1 MSENKIIAEAIVPQ
15 LLPIEINSEAR
26 KNIMLV
32 NTIKMLTERKLLD
45 PEKLEQNCNHYK
57 AQHADDLEWKI
68 ELLANNHLN
77 AKHMIIKIIN
87 QKVTSISKSSLI
99 ADFLNKYKNDP
110 KIVIVNNIS
119 DKFLFG
125 IKHDSNYPN
134 TELFLGK
141 EMMMNIIDHIAV
153 PKHILLSDDEMKL
166 VLNSYHAKRREM
178 PEILETD
185 PIARYYNAKIGQ
197 MFRIIRASE
206 TTGNAPYYRL
216 VIRGQI
222 KSG

>member
-1 MSENKIIAEAIVPQ
+1 MSDSKAESVVPQ
-15 LLPIEINSEAR
+15 LLPIEINNEAR

-45 PEKLEQNCNHYK
+45 PAKLEQNCALYK
-57 AQHADDLEWKI
+57 GQQSDSLEWKI
-68 ELLANNHLN
+68 ELLPNNHLN
-77 AKHMIIKIIN
+77 SKFFVLKIIN
-87 QKVTSISKSSLI
+87 QKITSISKSSLI
-99 ADFLNKYKNDP
+99 ADFLNQYKNDP
-110 KIVIVNNIS
+110 KIVIVSNIS
-119 DKFLFG
+119 EKIMYS

-141 EMMMNIIDHIAV
+141 EMMANIVEHISV
-153 PKHILLSDDEMKL
+153 PKHILLSDEELKD

-197 MFRIIRASE
+197 MFRIIRVSE

-222 KSG
+222 KTS

>member
-1 MSENKIIAEAIVPQ
+1 
-15 LLPIEINSEAR
+15 
-26 KNIMLV
+26 
-32 NTIKMLTERKLLD
+32 
-45 PEKLEQNCNHYK
+45 
-57 AQHADDLEWKI
+57 
-68 ELLANNHLN
+68 
-77 AKHMIIKIIN
+77 MIIKIIN

-125 IKHDSNYPN
+125 IKHNSNYPN

-141 EMMMNIIDHIAV
+141 EMMMNIIDDIAV

-178 PEILETD
+178 PEILRLILLPDIIMQKLVKCSELLEQAKQQVMH
-185 PIARYYNAKIGQ
+185 PIIV
-197 MFRIIRASE
+197 
-206 TTGNAPYYRL
+206 L
-216 VIRGQI
+216 
-222 KSG
+222 